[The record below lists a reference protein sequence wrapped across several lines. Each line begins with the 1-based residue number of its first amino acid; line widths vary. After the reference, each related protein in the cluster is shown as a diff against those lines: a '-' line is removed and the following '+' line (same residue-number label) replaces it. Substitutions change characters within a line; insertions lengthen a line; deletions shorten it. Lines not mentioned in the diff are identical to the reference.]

1 MGPEWEPVTILGA
14 TGSDPPLPGAQKPIS
29 SPQLWGLLSSFI
41 YLHQQQSNGQGEGRS
56 RDSSSVISSDIER
69 TVTNHCPCSFQK
81 RVLFI
86 NTELGIFS
94 PFPAC
99 SGGAV
104 LYLCATH

>member
-14 TGSDPPLPGAQKPIS
+14 TGSAPPLPRAQRPIS

-56 RDSSSVISSDIER
+56 RDSSSVISSDIEG

-81 RVLFI
+81 RVSLYKHRDWHLFP
-86 NTELGIFS
+86 FS
-94 PFPAC
+94 C
-99 SGGAV
+99 LLWWAV